1 MVCGEFGS
9 PSLAPYSSK
18 IAMFNAVWSVLAV
31 CFGIV
36 GCVSYT
42 NKANAIENASW
53 MKMSMVTSAMDD
65 DNSPEV
71 EAKIYFGIRSQVSQA
86 TLGDLV
92 IQGDVETYEQCAK
105 EDPTSELC
113 VECEK
118 SAVATVSMCS
128 LALIAAGVA
137 FLTYVMRVSCDSAF
151 AKDLGLLAG
160 GASVGFGIIS
170 YSVFSKCHGVAKD
183 MEELVDD
190 ADVMS
195 VKWGPGAQLVLGSF
209 VLMFVVTVI
218 NLVTPVEQEAEEVE
232 TEDKLEAKA

>member
-53 MKMSMVTSAMDD
+53 MKVSMLVPAGE
-65 DNSPEV
+65 NSETMA
-71 EAKIYFGIRSQVSQA
+71 EAKTFFGIRSQVSEF

-92 IQGDVETYEQCAK
+92 VQSDVETYEACAK
-105 EDPTSELC
+105 EDPTDEFC
-113 VECEK
+113 VECDK

-190 ADVMS
+190 ADTMS
-195 VKWGPGAQLVLGSF
+195 LKWGPGAQLVLGSF

>member
-53 MKMSMVTSAMDD
+53 MKMSMAAPVDENSATMA
-65 DNSPEV
+65 EV
-71 EAKIYFGIRSQVSQA
+71 KIFAGIRSQIHQA
-86 TLGDLV
+86 TLGDV
-92 IQGDVETYEQCAK
+92 VMQGDVQTYEECAK
-105 EDPTSELC
+105 DDPTDEFC
-113 VECEK
+113 VECDK

-170 YSVFSKCHGVAKD
+170 YSVFSKCHGVMKD
-183 MEELVDD
+183 MEELLDD
-190 ADVMS
+190 ADTLS

-218 NLVTPVEQEAEEVE
+218 NLVTPVEQEAEEVS